1 MNKEE
6 IKAWLKDNSEYHSRF
21 LDLDRQLVDIVDSLT
36 AEVKKAKVIK
46 ISERK
51 STING
56 YYAEADIIVD
66 NDNYTV
72 RVYSEFGSSELFHN
86 VYEIIGYENDPKDCY
101 PEYEIFRG
109 NSSGDLIKA
118 FVEYTQ
124 KRQV

>member
-6 IKAWLKDNSEYHSRF
+6 IKTWLKDNSDYHSRF

-46 ISERK
+46 MSERK
-51 STING
+51 STISG

-66 NDNYTV
+66 NDDYTV
-72 RVYSEFGSSELFHN
+72 RVCSELGSPELFHN

-109 NSSGDLIKA
+109 TSSGGLIKA

>member
-6 IKAWLKDNSEYHSRF
+6 IKAWGKDNSEYHSRF

-36 AEVKKAKVIK
+36 TEVKKAEVI
-46 ISERK
+46 IMSERK
-51 STING
+51 STISG
-56 YYAEADIIVD
+56 YYAEADIFVD
-66 NDNYTV
+66 NDDYTV
-72 RVYSEFGSSELFHN
+72 RVYSEFDSSKLFHN

-109 NSSGDLIKA
+109 TSSGDLIKA

>member
-36 AEVKKAKVIK
+36 AEVKKAKVTK
-46 ISERK
+46 LSERK

-101 PEYEIFRG
+101 PEYEIFSG
-109 NSSGDLIKA
+109 TSSGDLIKA
-118 FVEYTQ
+118 FVEHIQ
-124 KRQV
+124 KKQV

>member
-6 IKAWLKDNSEYHSRF
+6 IKTWLKDNSEYHSRF

-36 AEVKKAKVIK
+36 AEVEKAKVIK
-46 ISERK
+46 ISEGK
-51 STING
+51 SIING
-56 YYAEADIIVD
+56 YYADADIIVD

-72 RVYSEFGSSELFHN
+72 RVYSEFGSSELFYN
-86 VYEIIGYENDPKDCY
+86 VYEIIGYENDPKDGY

-109 NSSGDLIKA
+109 TSSGDLIKA

>member
-6 IKAWLKDNSEYHSRF
+6 IKTWLKDNSDYHSRF

-46 ISERK
+46 MSERK

-56 YYAEADIIVD
+56 YSAEADILVD
-66 NDNYTV
+66 NDDYTV
-72 RVYSEFGSSELFHN
+72 RVYLEPGLFHN
-86 VYEIIGYENDPKDCY
+86 VYEIIGYENDPKDGY

-109 NSSGDLIKA
+109 TSSGDLIKA
-118 FVEYTQ
+118 FVEYAQ

>member
-6 IKAWLKDNSEYHSRF
+6 IKTWLKDNSDYHSRF

-46 ISERK
+46 MSERK
-51 STING
+51 STIDG
-56 YYAEADIIVD
+56 YSAEADILVD
-66 NDNYTV
+66 NDDYTV
-72 RVYSEFGSSELFHN
+72 RVYSEPGLFHN
-86 VYEIIGYENDPKDCY
+86 VYEIIGYENDPKDGY

-109 NSSGDLIKA
+109 TSSGDLIKA